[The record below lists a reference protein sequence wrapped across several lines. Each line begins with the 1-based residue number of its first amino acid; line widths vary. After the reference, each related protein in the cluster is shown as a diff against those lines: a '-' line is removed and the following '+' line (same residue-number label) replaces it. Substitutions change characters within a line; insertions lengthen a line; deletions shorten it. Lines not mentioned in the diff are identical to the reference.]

1 MLRNYTGETIASPAS
16 IQFDEN
22 KFDPIPTRVGGA
34 ANDRPIAASL
44 TDLAQRDMLEDTL
57 VVWGGEFGRT
67 AIEDKVHIHD
77 LHATMLHLLGLD
89 HTRITYHLSGRD
101 FG

>member
-1 MLRNYTGETIASPAS
+1 MRLRKRKS
-16 IQFDEN
+16 
-22 KFDPIPTRVGGA
+22 DPVS
-34 ANDRPIAASL
+34 DRIDSTTLP